1 MKSNCLLFAIKYKLS
16 HKNAKICVMQSSDC
30 ENIET
35 LIPHFVI
42 VEKEEIIDFKKTDN
56 NCSIFWFEGKE
67 RHTKVKPG
75 EISIFNNYFE
85 LLKSKFYWFRYK
97 YDWLLTKKEL
107 QEKLEFERQM
117 DIEMKKLYN
126 F

>member
-1 MKSNCLLFAIKYKLS
+1 MT
-16 HKNAKICVMQSSDC
+16 VD
-30 ENIET
+30 
-35 LIPHFVI
+35 
-42 VEKEEIIDFKKTDN
+42 
-56 NCSIFWFEGKE
+56 
-67 RHTKVKPG
+67 
-75 EISIFNNYFE
+75 E

-97 YDWLLTKKEL
+97 YDWMLTKKEL

>member
-97 YDWLLTKKEL
+97 YDWMLTKKEL
-107 QEKLEFERQM
+107 QEKLGYERQM

>member
-1 MKSNCLLFAIKYKLS
+1 
-16 HKNAKICVMQSSDC
+16 MQSSDC

-67 RHTKVKPG
+67 RHTKVKPD

-97 YDWLLTKKEL
+97 YDWMLTKKEL